1 MTNLMAHKIMILIAL
16 IITAGLIISPVT
28 AFDTRS
34 GDNIVIN
41 EPIDD
46 DLVASGGS
54 MIVNAPV
61 KSITWAGGTLII
73 NEPVEKNLIAAG
85 ATIQVNAPI
94 GTDLLACGGNIDI
107 NGDVGGKVMA
117 FGGSI
122 TMSGNAEN
130 IAATGGTVVLGRNSV
145 ISKDAIISASG
156 YTTQARILGNLTV
169 EEEHNGE
176 SGFSMKEIGDMIEA
190 FITFAMILCFFGFL
204 ILGIIFVKLCPS
216 FYTSLVKTGKEKTII
231 SFIAGIAGLIIGC
244 VLCVILLITIIGI
257 PFAFLLFLLIL
268 LGLMLANILTGAL
281 VGEWIQ
287 QLAKKEVSLIW
298 GFVVGFIV
306 LNALFFIPY
315 IGFIFWVVSVFL
327 GFGMLVLT
335 CYEAYADSGL

>member
-61 KSITWAGGTLII
+61 KSITWAGGTLIV

-94 GTDLLACGGNIDI
+94 GTDLIVFGGNIDI

-130 IAATGGTVVLGRNSV
+130 IAATGGTVVLGKNSI

-169 EEEHNGE
+169 EDEQNGDC
-176 SGFSMKEIGDMIEA
+176 GFSMKEIGNIIQA

-204 ILGIIFVKLCPS
+204 ILGIIFVKLCPA

-231 SFIAGIAGLIIGC
+231 SFVAGIAGLLIGC
-244 VLCVILLITIIGI
+244 ILCVILLITIIGI
-257 PFAFLLFLLIL
+257 PLAFFLFLLIL

>member
-61 KSITWAGGTLII
+61 KSITWAGGTLIV

-94 GTDLLACGGNIDI
+94 GTDLIVFGGNIDI

-130 IAATGGTVVLGRNSV
+130 IAATGGTVVLGKNSI

-169 EEEHNGE
+169 EDEQNGDC
-176 SGFSMKEIGDMIEA
+176 GFSMKEIGNIIEA